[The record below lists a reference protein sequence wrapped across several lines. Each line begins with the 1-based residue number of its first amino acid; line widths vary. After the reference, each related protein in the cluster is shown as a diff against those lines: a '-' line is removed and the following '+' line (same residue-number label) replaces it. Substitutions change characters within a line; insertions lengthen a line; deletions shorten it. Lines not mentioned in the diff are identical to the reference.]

1 MPVVGR
7 KPAPMMKGIKAI
19 FSVIKQAGLQWK
31 TDNAPRFAAS
41 VTFFTIFSIAPL
53 LTIVVAVA
61 GAVFGDS
68 AAREALLSQIRN
80 FTGNN
85 GAQAVETILA
95 HAQFTTG
102 GILTT
107 TFAVGVLF
115 WGASRVFA
123 ELQEAMN
130 HIWNVVPRT
139 DSMVLGL
146 LWKRATSFGMILAV
160 GFLLLVSLVM
170 SALLS
175 AFENQ
180 MAQIVPSGTMR
191 MVMLAANGIFSFG
204 MITLLFAMI
213 YKILPDAEITWR
225 DVWFGAAVTAALFIA
240 GKYLI
245 GMYLGRSTT
254 ASAFGAAGS
263 FMVFLIW
270 IFFSVQIL
278 FFGAELTQVFA
289 NRYGSGVVPIK
300 DARLKRN
307 KTEPSP

>member
-1 MPVVGR
+1 
-7 KPAPMMKGIKAI
+7 MKLIKST
-19 FSVIKQAGLQWK
+19 FSVIKQAGVQWQD
-31 TDNAPRFAAS
+31 DNAPRFAAA

-53 LTIVVAVA
+53 LTIVVALA
-61 GAVFGDS
+61 GLAFGDA
-68 AAREALLSQIRN
+68 AARGALLEQMRN
-80 FTGNN
+80 LTGDS
-85 GAQAVETILA
+85 GAQAVQTILE
-95 HAQFTTG
+95 HAQFTAG

-107 TFAVGVLF
+107 VFAIGVLF

-130 HIWNVVPRT
+130 HIWNVAPRT
-139 DSMVLGL
+139 DNMVMGL

-170 SALLS
+170 SALLA
-175 AFENQ
+175 AFQNRL
-180 MAQIVPSGTMR
+180 AQFIPSETTR
-191 MVMLAANGIFSFG
+191 MVMWTANNLLSFG

-213 YKILPDAEITWR
+213 YKILPDAEIAWR
-225 DVWFGAAVTAALFIA
+225 DVWLGSAVTAALFIA
-240 GKYLI
+240 GKFMI
-245 GMYLGRSTT
+245 GLYLGRSST

-278 FFGAELTQVFA
+278 FFGAELTQVVA

-300 DARLKRN
+300 EARLQRKKDRG
-307 KTEPSP
+307 ESDS

>member
-1 MPVVGR
+1 
-7 KPAPMMKGIKAI
+7 MKLIKST
-19 FSVIKQAGLQWK
+19 FSVIKQAGVQWQD
-31 TDNAPRFAAS
+31 DNAPRFAAA

-53 LTIVVAVA
+53 LTIVVALA
-61 GAVFGDS
+61 GLAFGDA
-68 AAREALLSQIRN
+68 AARDALLEQIRN
-80 FTGNN
+80 LTGDS
-85 GAQAVETILA
+85 GAQAVQTILE

-107 TFAVGVLF
+107 VFAIGVLF

-130 HIWNVVPRT
+130 HIWNVTPRT
-139 DSMVLGL
+139 DSMVMGL

-170 SALLS
+170 SALLA
-175 AFENQ
+175 AFQNRL
-180 MAQIVPSGTMR
+180 AQIIPSETMR
-191 MVMLAANGIFSFG
+191 MVMWTANNLLSFG

-213 YKILPDAEITWR
+213 YKILPDAEIAWR
-225 DVWFGAAVTAALFIA
+225 DVWFGSAVTAALFIA
-240 GKYLI
+240 GKYMI
-245 GMYLGRSTT
+245 GLYLGRSST

-278 FFGAELTQVFA
+278 FFGAELTQVYA

-300 DARLKRN
+300 EARLQRKKDRGD
-307 KTEPSP
+307 EQS

>member
-1 MPVVGR
+1 
-7 KPAPMMKGIKAI
+7 
-19 FSVIKQAGLQWK
+19 
-31 TDNAPRFAAS
+31 

-68 AAREALLSQIRN
+68 AAREALLDQIRN
-80 FTGNN
+80 FTGSS

-95 HAQFTTG
+95 HARFTTE

-107 TFAVGVLF
+107 AFAVGVLF

-130 HIWNVVPRT
+130 HIWNVAPRT

-146 LWKRATSFGMILAV
+146 LWKRATSFGMILVV
-160 GFLLLVSLVM
+160 GFLLLVSLMM

-175 AFENQ
+175 AFESQ

-225 DVWFGAAVTAALFIA
+225 DVWLGSAVTAALFIA

-300 DARLKRN
+300 EARLKR
-307 KTEPSP
+307 KQAEPSPFDEESAIS